1 MTNTKQL
8 HNNIRTLVEQA
19 IKDVDNVDLDSPC
32 IEELEKMYIP
42 DCFAERFTE
51 LIVKECIDK
60 IETYEIY
67 IGNSPLGE
75 LARDWTYG
83 ALVEIRDEIKKHFG
97 V

>member
-1 MTNTKQL
+1 MN
-8 HNNIRTLVEQA
+8 NNIRTLVEQA
-19 IKDVDNVDLDSPC
+19 IKEVDNVDLDSPLL
-32 IEELEKMYIP
+32 EELEKMYIP

-75 LARDWTYG
+75 LARDWTID
-83 ALVEIRDEIKKHFG
+83 ALVEIRDEIKNHFG
-97 V
+97 VE